1 MKLAARFFVFSLSC
15 AVLGAGG
22 LRCAP
27 MYIPPP
33 PPRPRP
39 VPPHP
44 APARQLPKVT
54 DADVKFM
61 QGMIG
66 HHTQALA
73 MVGLLKTH
81 TERDDMKLLGRR
93 IEVSQTDEIRM
104 MKTWLTNHGQKVPT
118 DADYTMMMH
127 MPDMAMP
134 GMLTQKQMDDLAAA
148 KGADF
153 DRLFLE
159 DMIQHHQGA
168 LTMVKALMASPG
180 AGQDSSVFQFAS
192 DVEADQSAEITRMRA
207 LRATMGKFD
216 LRR

>member
-1 MKLAARFFVFSLSC
+1 MPRMMTTLTRMS
-15 AVLGAGG
+15 AVLPCCLVLIAG
-22 LRCAP
+22 RSA
-27 MYIPPP
+27 
-33 PPRPRP
+33 
-39 VPPHP
+39 
-44 APARQLPKVT
+44 QLPKVT

-66 HHTQALA
+66 HHTQAIA
-73 MVGLLKTH
+73 MVAMLKTR
-81 TERDDMKLLGRR
+81 TDRNDMKLLGQR

-104 MKTWLTNHGQKVPT
+104 MKAWLTNHGQTVPA
-118 DADYTMMMH
+118 DADYKMMMT

-134 GMLTQKQMDDLAAA
+134 GMLTQQQMDALAAT

-180 AGQDSSVFQFAS
+180 SGQDSSVFQFAS
-192 DVEADQSAEITRMRA
+192 GVEADQSAEITRMRA
-207 LRATMGKFD
+207 LRATMGKD
-216 LRR
+216 ADDD

>member
-1 MKLAARFFVFSLSC
+1 MTTTMRIVVCGLLVTALVSAFARAS
-15 AVLGAGG
+15 AGQSSS
-22 LRCAP
+22 
-27 MYIPPP
+27 
-33 PPRPRP
+33 
-39 VPPHP
+39 
-44 APARQLPKVT
+44 QLPKVT

-73 MVGLLKTH
+73 MVALLKTR
-81 TERDDMKLLGRR
+81 TTRNDMTLLGQR

-118 DADYTMMMH
+118 DADYKMMMA

-134 GMLTQKQMDDLAAA
+134 GMLTQKQMDELAAA
-148 KGADF
+148 KGADG

-159 DMIQHHQGA
+159 YMIQHHQGA
-168 LTMVKALMASPG
+168 LTMVKALMLSPG

-192 DVEADQSAEITRMRA
+192 DVEADQSAEINRMRA
-207 LRATMGKFD
+207 LRATMGK
-216 LRR
+216 

>member
-1 MKLAARFFVFSLSC
+1 MTMVRTVV
-15 AVLGAGG
+15 VLLCVSAFAGAF
-22 LRCAP
+22 A
-27 MYIPPP
+27 
-33 PPRPRP
+33 
-39 VPPHP
+39 P
-44 APARQLPKVT
+44 APAGFAAVRASAAADRQAAPLPKIT
-54 DADVKFM
+54 EADVKFM

-73 MVGLLKTH
+73 MVGLLKTR
-81 TERDDMKLLGRR
+81 TARDDMKLLGQR

-104 MKTWLTNHGQKVPT
+104 MKTWLTSHGKSVPSE
-118 DADYTMMMH
+118 ADYKMMMA

-134 GMLTQKQMDDLAAA
+134 GMLTQKQMDELSAA

-159 DMIQHHQGA
+159 YMIQHHQGA
-168 LTMVKALMASPG
+168 VAMVRTLMASPG

-207 LRATMGKFD
+207 LRATMGK
-216 LRR
+216 R